1 MNNLSILLYLADVSS
16 SLATL
21 LTVLGILGSAAGLVF
36 WLMSLDKSPELDPIR
51 PYRNTLFYALPIV
64 ALSCLFPSKD
74 TMYAIAA
81 SEMGEEVLNSGI
93 GTRATKALEAWL
105 DKQIEE
111 QTKEPTS
118 E

>member
-1 MNNLSILLYLADVSS
+1 MNNLSILLYLADV
-16 SLATL
+16 LDDVGTA
-21 LTVLGILGSAAGLVF
+21 LTVMGVFGAAAGALL
-36 WLMSLDKSPELDPIR
+36 WLMALDKDPSFDAVR
-51 PYRNTLFYALPIV
+51 PYRHTIFYALAAILV
-64 ALSCLFPSKD
+64 SCLFPSKD

-81 SEMGEEVLNSGI
+81 SEVGEEVLNSGV

-105 DKQIEE
+105 DKQIDE